1 MARRTDSLEEGSMK
15 QQEIVTAVRETS
27 GLADAD
33 HATDATHATL
43 AVLGE
48 RLAGPE
54 PGEPASRLPEG
65 IAEALPS
72 TGAGAP
78 FGVEDFYRRVAEV
91 EGRGCTPDGAR
102 EHARAVVATLK
113 AGVSES
119 DFADLTARLPADY
132 RDDLLS
138 TAPVDRHRS

>member
-1 MARRTDSLEEGSMK
+1 MK
-15 QQEIVTAVRETS
+15 EQEIVAAVREVS
-27 GLADAD
+27 GLADPG

-48 RLAGPE
+48 RLAGE
-54 PGEPASRLPEG
+54 ATGDLAARLPAG
-65 IAEALPS
+65 IAEALPP
-72 TGAGAP
+72 TGAGEP

-113 AGVSES
+113 AGVPE
-119 DFADLTARLPADY
+119 DEFADLTAQLPADY
-132 RDDLLS
+132 REDLLS
-138 TAPVDRHRS
+138 TAPIDRHRNP